1 MRCSVLRLLL
11 RVWTI
16 FGSLALAHQVTGCRT
31 TAGPSGRKAYVIKVE
46 KGDTLAGL
54 AQKYDTTVA
63 KILRLNGFRSPR
75 ELYVGQTIRVEP
87 GPSGLIIG
95 DEPTRLP
102 NRVKSSSAPKDE
114 STPPSGPVATPDEF
128 TEEDFTK
135 VDEKSKERE
144 ERFQSSG
151 RSRGER
157 RGLLYGNPS
166 GTQPKNQRGASRFL
180 SWPVRGRLVSMYGKR
195 GDRFHY
201 GIDIAVRTGAGIAP
215 AAPGKVVFAGEKPGY
230 GQVVIVDHEG
240 LQTLYAHLSQVSVAL
255 GETVESYS
263 ILGEVGE
270 TGNASGPHLHFEVK
284 AQDGRLVNPLTL
296 LPPQRNLT

>member
-1 MRCSVLRLLL
+1 MRCSVLRRLL
-11 RVWTI
+11 RI
-16 FGSLALAHQVTGCRT
+16 CALLGSIALALQVIGCRT
-31 TAGPSGRKAYVIKVE
+31 TAGPSGRRAYTIKVE

-87 GPSGLIIG
+87 GPAGHIIG

-102 NRVKSSSAPKDE
+102 NRVKASSGAKDE
-114 STPPSGPVATPDEF
+114 SSPPSGPVATPDEF

-135 VDEKSKERE
+135 VDEPSREQRERSPSSSSSK
-144 ERFQSSG
+144 
-151 RSRGER
+151 GER
-157 RGLLYGNPS
+157 RGLLYGSPTGS
-166 GTQPKNQRGASRFL
+166 RPKNQRGASRSL
-180 SWPVRGRLVSMYGKR
+180 SWPVRGRLVSTYGKR
-195 GDRFHY
+195 GERFHY
-201 GIDIAVRTGAGIAP
+201 GIDIAVPTGAGIAP

-230 GQVVIVDHEG
+230 GQVVIIDHEG

-255 GETVESYS
+255 GDSVEPYS

-284 AQDGRLVNPLTL
+284 SKEGRLVDPLAF
-296 LPPQRNLT
+296 LPPQQNLT